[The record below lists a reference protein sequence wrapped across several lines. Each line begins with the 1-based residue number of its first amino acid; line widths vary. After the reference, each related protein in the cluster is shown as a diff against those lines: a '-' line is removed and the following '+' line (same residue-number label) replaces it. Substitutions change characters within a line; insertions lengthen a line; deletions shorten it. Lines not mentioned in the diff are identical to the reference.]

1 MLFMHYKDVVA
12 AHAQEALRRAKFK
25 FLGCQKIIMGRNGED
40 PPIHISNPLVHFESS
55 CHLSLGFFASLRVLK
70 F

>member
-40 PPIHISNPLVHFESS
+40 QPTHISNPLVHFESS
-55 CHLSLGFFASLRVLK
+55 CHLSLGFLHPLGF
-70 F
+70 